1 MVTSDISYRNC
12 FNFPQ
17 TKRDVHRL
25 NSSRLRKAGLLV
37 MRYPYNSPHRL
48 IYVFGDTRKHIAG
61 TRRTASAYVTCE
73 F

>member
-12 FNFPQ
+12 FNFLQ

-25 NSSRLRKAGLLV
+25 NSSGLRKAGLLV
-37 MRYPYNSPHRL
+37 LRYPYDSPRRL
-48 IYVFGDTRKHIAG
+48 IYVYGDTTKHTAG
-61 TRRTASAYVTCE
+61 TRRTASAYATCE